1 MMNIPFDTRG
11 NMATITIRNVPAQL
25 VDRIK
30 RLAEQKGVSM
40 EQEIRD
46 LLQSRY
52 VQRDAAIDRIRRR
65 WDTLPVQTASQL
77 QDGNKQGQA

>member
-1 MMNIPFDTRG
+1 
-11 NMATITIRNVPAQL
+11 MATITIRNVPDQL

-46 LLQSRY
+46 LLQRY
-52 VQRDAAIDRIRRR
+52 VQRGAAIDRICRR
-65 WDTLPVQTASQL
+65 WETLPVQTASQL
-77 QDGNKQGQA
+77 QDWKEQGRA